1 VSRAGAAAFV
11 LLLALVFAS
20 ASPARADDAAYRA
33 SLLASAATLEAA
45 EKVQRQGVSVPEL
58 HLPPAPLPGPPRFS
72 PSLDDWL
79 QAQLADVRHA
89 KNWRDRIRRLRE
101 ASKTLR
107 RAALADQ
114 AAGAAHP
121 PTQAVDQTIA
131 AVLAQPAY
139 HQQESTAQAQ
149 VHKSLWQRFI
159 EWLAGEID
167 KLFSALAN
175 AAAGAPI
182 LGKIIVVLL
191 VAALVALVAA
201 VAYRLARYIS
211 SVRRKSAAVDDGELL
226 QGRPDPDE
234 LYAQAR
240 AAAARRRYAAAIAF
254 AFRASLLQLDAKGLI
269 AFDPSRTAG
278 EYRHAVWRA
287 RSGAAAPFD
296 DLAHAFT
303 LAAYAEAPTDESD
316 WRDADAAYQ
325 RFEPLLG
332 PRVGSSAR

>member
-1 VSRAGAAAFV
+1 M
-11 LLLALVFAS
+11 LALVLALAS
-20 ASPARADDAAYRA
+20 APAARADDAAYRA

-45 EKVQRQGVSVPEL
+45 EKVQRQGVSVPDL

-89 KNWRDRIRRLRE
+89 KSWRERIRRLRE
-101 ASKTLR
+101 MSKTLR
-107 RAALADQ
+107 RTALADQ
-114 AAGAAHP
+114 GAGAAPAPAH
-121 PTQAVDQTIA
+121 AVDQTIA
-131 AVLAQPAY
+131 SVLAQAAY
-139 HQQESTAQAQ
+139 HQQESTKQAQ
-149 VHKSLWQRFI
+149 IHKSLWQRFV
-159 EWLAGEID
+159 EWLAGEVD
-167 KLFSALAN
+167 KLFSAIAN

-182 LGKIIVVLL
+182 LGQIIVVLL
-191 VAALVALVAA
+191 VAAFLALVAT
-201 VAYRLARYIS
+201 VAYRLARYFAS
-211 SVRRKSAAVDDGELL
+211 ARRDRAAVDAGELL
-226 QGRPDPDE
+226 EGRPDPDE

-240 AAAARRRYAAAIAF
+240 DAAARRRYATAVAF

-278 EYRHAVWRA
+278 EYRRAVWRA

-296 DLAHAFT
+296 ELAHAFT
-303 LAAYAEAPTDESD
+303 LAAYAEAPTDERD

-332 PRVGSSAR
+332 PRVGSGAR